1 MLEVLPTPDGINYD
15 HADWAEAQIEMNS
28 GKPLAVPDCEL
39 IEIPTRNLQL
49 VVRVD
54 KNKNVFQ
61 QYFGERG
68 GLEKIFSAGVPMT
81 PLYPTFF
88 SCRDYT
94 YRTEPALHV
103 IHADGHMNTVL
114 KIRKYKNNTTRY
126 RNYPHP
132 YHPQR
137 PQLRLPGRCL
147 FPGV

>member
-81 PLYPTFF
+81 PLYPTF
-88 SCRDYT
+88 SVAGIILTAQNRRCT
-94 YRTEPALHV
+94 LSTQ
-103 IHADGHMNTVL
+103 TV
-114 KIRKYKNNTTRY
+114 T
-126 RNYPHP
+126 
-132 YHPQR
+132 
-137 PQLRLPGRCL
+137 
-147 FPGV
+147 